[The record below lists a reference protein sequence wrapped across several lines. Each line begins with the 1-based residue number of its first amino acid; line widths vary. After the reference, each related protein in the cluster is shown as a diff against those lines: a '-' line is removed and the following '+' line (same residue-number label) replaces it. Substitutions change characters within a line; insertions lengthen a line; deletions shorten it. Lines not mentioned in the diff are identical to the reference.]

1 MRLFPLLAFLIGPS
15 LANAALVITAEEVGT
30 DLLVNASGT
39 IDLSALTFVDSGNG
53 AGTISPSSG
62 EVLLGPVFV
71 GYDQYSGISGPSSFG
86 PGVGLSPGFPTT
98 GSGGLVGVRG
108 SNGLLRVPSGYS
120 SGDSISAAMT
130 FSNNSLASLGITPGN
145 YVWNWGTGTTADSL
159 TFQAGSGVVP
169 APPTLALLGLGGLL
183 LARWRRR
190 RTPAI

>member
-1 MRLFPLLAFLIGPS
+1 MRLFPLLAVLIGPS
-15 LANAALVITAEEVGT
+15 LANAALVITAEEVGA

-62 EVLLGPVFV
+62 NVLLGAFGVV
-71 GYDQYSGISGPSSFG
+71 GFDEYDGITGPSSFG
-86 PGVGLSPGFPTT
+86 PGLGPGFPTT
-98 GSGGLVGVRG
+98 GSGGLVGVLG
-108 SNGLLRVPSGYS
+108 SNGFLRVPSGYS

-130 FSNNSLASLGITPGN
+130 YDNSSLASLGITPGN
-145 YVWNWGTGTTADSL
+145 YVWNWGAGTTADSL
-159 TFQAGSGVVP
+159 TFQAGSGAVP

-190 RTPAI
+190 PTPAI

>member
-1 MRLFPLLAFLIGPS
+1 
-15 LANAALVITAEEVGT
+15 
-30 DLLVNASGT
+30 LVNASGT
-39 IDLSALTFVDSGNG
+39 IDLSALSFLSSGDG

-62 EVLLGPVFV
+62 NVLLGPVFV
-71 GYDQYSGISGPSSFG
+71 GFDQYSGISGPSSFG
-86 PGVGLSPGFPTT
+86 PGLGPEFPTT

-130 FSNNSLASLGITPGN
+130 FSNDSLASLGITPGN
-145 YVWNWGTGTTADSL
+145 YVWTWGAGATADSL
-159 TFQAGSGVVP
+159 TFQAGSEAIP

-190 RTPAI
+190 PKPAI

>member
-1 MRLFPLLAFLIGPS
+1 MRLFPLLAVLIGPS

-39 IDLSALTFVDSGNG
+39 IDLSALTFDSSGNG

-62 EVLLGPVFV
+62 NVLLGPVFV

-86 PGVGLSPGFPTT
+86 PGFGPGFPTT
-98 GSGGLVGVRG
+98 GSGGLVGVLG
-108 SNGLLRVPSGYS
+108 SNGFLRVPSGYS
-120 SGDSISAAMT
+120 SGDSISSAAMT
-130 FSNNSLASLGITPGN
+130 YDNSSLASLGITPGN
-145 YVWNWGTGTTADSL
+145 YVWNWGAGTTADSL

-190 RTPAI
+190 PKPAI

>member
-1 MRLFPLLAFLIGPS
+1 MRLFPLLAVLIGPS
-15 LANAALVITAEEVGT
+15 LANAALVIIAEEVGT

-71 GYDQYSGISGPSSFG
+71 GFDQYSGISGPSSFG
-86 PGVGLSPGFPTT
+86 PGVGLSQGFPTT